1 MGVAVADVAAAFLVV
16 VCTTGIP
23 VVFVI
28 GAPNLGTIGKAVVV
42 TIDTERQR
50 QLDIELE
57 VAVFAV
63 IYTEQDQRPDDGP
76 DVASDIERCH
86 HSTADPKP
94 ARLAMRSATAG
105 SIR

>member
-1 MGVAVADVAAAFLVV
+1 MGVAVAVAATFLVV

-28 GAPNLGTIGKAVVV
+28 GAPILGTIGKAVVV

-57 VAVFAV
+57 VVVSAA
-63 IYTEQDQRPDDGP
+63 IYTEQDQQPDDGP
-76 DVASDIERCH
+76 DAASDVERCH
-86 HSTADPKP
+86 QSLHD
-94 ARLAMRSATAG
+94 
-105 SIR
+105 